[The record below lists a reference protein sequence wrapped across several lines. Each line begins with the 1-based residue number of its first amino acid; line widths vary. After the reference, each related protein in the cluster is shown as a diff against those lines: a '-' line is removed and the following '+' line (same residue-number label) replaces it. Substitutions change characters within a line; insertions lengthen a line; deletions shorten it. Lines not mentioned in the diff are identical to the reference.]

1 MNELKEEIEPKEEN
15 ELNNDIL
22 EDIDTSWITE
32 FENLDNEYKDYYTED
47 ISFVKIHYIYVN
59 KANEIEKVS
68 EQKLLL
74 KVQSVISKEEII
86 GLIKH
91 NMVCDNRKYS
101 LLYILKYNINIEPFH
116 LKTFIRSKKTL
127 SNIGNKFLH
136 SMKNI
141 QTITFDKTISM
152 FHDLNDLF
160 IIFYEKESTLHNNQ
174 GTKKIYINSNS
185 NKKTKRNLFKDN
197 MI

>member
-1 MNELKEEIEPKEEN
+1 MNQEN
-15 ELNNDIL
+15 ELNNDIF

-47 ISFVKIHYIYVN
+47 ISFIKIHYIYVN

-74 KVQSVISKEEII
+74 KVQSVISKEEIV

-116 LKTFIRSKKTL
+116 LKTFIRSKKML

-141 QTITFDKTISM
+141 ETITFDKTISM

-160 IIFYEKESTLHNNQ
+160 IIFYDKGTNLLHNNQ